1 MDTTPAKSSGSNKLL
16 FGLSDTQQMMFAFG
30 DSRRPN
36 IETAK
41 IVEGVILAQ
50 VTEIVHEAVKASF
63 LRGFKMVQLESIL
76 FLMRGSPLKIQ
87 RLIRYLSAKELAR
100 RATKVSDG
108 EVEEN
113 KKKTFLGRC
122 KDFIESIDDTG
133 TLLAACN
140 EQYFD
145 EFYLE
150 RLLKNDKIT
159 KSMDEKRY
167 EEFCKARVVG
177 FRGSYSVKFQA
188 ALEELYNSL
197 DIKVEKIAQEV
208 IAYLAYETL
217 GQLVGMCL
225 VLRRDALRDPVSRV
239 TAARAVNTEY
249 PSIHI
254 PVTEAGDTKAEL
266 PGLPITPAEVREVIR
281 RLQQS
286 AYTSRP
292 LSRGTRYRPVSTWP
306 LIAL

>member
-76 FLMRGSPLKIQ
+76 FLMRSSPLKIQ

-113 KKKTFLGRC
+113 KKKTFMGRC

-145 EFYLE
+145 EKFAMYLWSDTVNYGNCFA
-150 RLLKNDKIT
+150 LLKGWMAKT
-159 KSMDEKRY
+159 
-167 EEFCKARVVG
+167 CLRV
-177 FRGSYSVKFQA
+177 
-188 ALEELYNSL
+188 
-197 DIKVEKIAQEV
+197 
-208 IAYLAYETL
+208 ET
-217 GQLVGMCL
+217 
-225 VLRRDALRDPVSRV
+225 
-239 TAARAVNTEY
+239 T
-249 PSIHI
+249 SIDRIH
-254 PVTEAGDTKAEL
+254 
-266 PGLPITPAEVREVIR
+266 
-281 RLQQS
+281 
-286 AYTSRP
+286 
-292 LSRGTRYRPVSTWP
+292 
-306 LIAL
+306 

>member
-113 KKKTFLGRC
+113 KKKTFMRRC

-150 RLLKNDKIT
+150 RLLKNDNNT
-159 KSMDEKRY
+159 HSQ
-167 EEFCKARVVG
+167 VVAPPNL
-177 FRGSYSVKFQA
+177 K
-188 ALEELYNSL
+188 
-197 DIKVEKIAQEV
+197 
-208 IAYLAYETL
+208 
-217 GQLVGMCL
+217 VGMF
-225 VLRRDALRDPVSRV
+225 V
-239 TAARAVNTEY
+239 
-249 PSIHI
+249 
-254 PVTEAGDTKAEL
+254 
-266 PGLPITPAEVREVIR
+266 
-281 RLQQS
+281 
-286 AYTSRP
+286 
-292 LSRGTRYRPVSTWP
+292 
-306 LIAL
+306 